1 MVMISERPAEI
12 NDRAVPG
19 HWEGDLIFGRRMTA
33 IGTLVERWSR
43 YVMLV
48 ALPDGH
54 TAEAVRIA
62 LAAKITTLPDALRQS
77 LTWDQG
83 KEMADHVRFSVDTG
97 VHVYFC
103 DPKAHGNAAPTRTP
117 TDYSA
122 NTSHAP
128 PTSPPSP
135 HTTSTDRRSL
145 NGRPRQTLNWLKP
158 SEKFAEAVA
167 MTPETAPFPVRVV
180 RAPAMHNTLSV
191 MVHSSTIQ
199 GALCRRQCRCSSQR
213 GLPAAV
219 SVLQCPHAGQVGVAV
234 AVERDR
240 VAVWG
245 GSVLEIEPASASA
258 TSAGVQC
265 RKVRPG
271 VARGGERLVPHGT
284 RCRWMVSAVRRSG
297 TRREDELVAVS
308 AHVWYVRRPTDG
320 TRRVFVVMSICARVA
335 GGGGAP
341 AAMTAS
347 GYEPNRRMIEAGGRE
362 SGVGTVVCVGR
373 R

>member
-1 MVMISERPAEI
+1 MSHETIYMSLFVQGRGALRKELTACLRSGRAMRRPRHVKGGFGQGQLTNMVMISERPAEI

-103 DPKAHGNAAPTRTP
+103 DPKSPWQRGSNENTNGLLRQYLPTHHRPRRRHPTRP
-117 TDYSA
+117 R
-122 NTSHAP
+122 
-128 PTSPPSP
+128 P
-135 HTTSTDRRSL
+135 HRRIT
-145 NGRPRQTLNWLKP
+145 Q
-158 SEKFAEAVA
+158 
-167 MTPETAPFPVRVV
+167 
-180 RAPAMHNTLSV
+180 RAPSTNTQLAETIREVRRGRCDDPLRPHRFLCGSCGLLRCTTLSGWCTRAD
-191 MVHSSTIQ
+191 S
-199 GALCRRQCRCSSQR
+199 GRACWRQCRCSSQR

-234 AVERDR
+234 AVER
-240 VAVWG
+240 
-245 GSVLEIEPASASA
+245 
-258 TSAGVQC
+258 
-265 RKVRPG
+265 
-271 VARGGERLVPHGT
+271 
-284 RCRWMVSAVRRSG
+284 VS
-297 TRREDELVAVS
+297 
-308 AHVWYVRRPTDG
+308 
-320 TRRVFVVMSICARVA
+320 
-335 GGGGAP
+335 GGG
-341 AAMTAS
+341 
-347 GYEPNRRMIEAGGRE
+347 
-362 SGVGTVVCVGR
+362 VGR
-373 R
+373 VGA